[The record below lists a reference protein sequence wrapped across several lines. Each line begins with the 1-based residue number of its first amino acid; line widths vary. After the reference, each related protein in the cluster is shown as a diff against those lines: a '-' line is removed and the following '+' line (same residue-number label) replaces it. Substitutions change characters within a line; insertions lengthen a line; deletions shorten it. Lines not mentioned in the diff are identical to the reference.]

1 MKLCA
6 NPNSKSEMLLGKN
19 NKKKTMN
26 INVFRQ
32 HFDALPKNH
41 KLMLGGIT
49 CLLLIA
55 MLFPSADSTA
65 GEEVANQGKVEPGKR
80 VSVALPDTIQT
91 DDSESILIDSA
102 QLASRRQTSSVNNIG
117 DSESSPISKQESK
130 QDPIQ
135 AAENVADESIEL
147 TNNQDETKQV
157 ESANIALPE
166 VALTEVSLLESSEL
180 SAEAVFAIKH
190 SYQNGQPTELLPGQR
205 YSLTIDES
213 LLEAAESLPYEEP
226 DWQTFVVKPGDNLA
240 KIFSRA
246 GLSAAEVH
254 HVSRAGK
261 DAKRLLKMRPGES
274 IELLK
279 SDDGSF
285 EELNYA
291 WSPTR
296 TLNITLENNKYSSSI
311 EEKEVYSRLHYAS
324 GEIRSNFWNAGVE
337 AGLSDNQIMS
347 LATIFGWDI
356 DFALDIRSGDS
367 FNVIF
372 EENYIEGE
380 FVGYGDIVAAEFTNQ
395 GEDFAAVRYKD
406 GNYYTPEGR
415 SMRKSFLRA
424 PVSFK
429 YISSNFNPRRFHP
442 VLKRWKAH
450 NGIDYAAKTGTPV
463 VAAGDGRVI
472 EAGYNRFNG
481 NYVFIQ
487 HGDTYT
493 TKYLHFSKRF
503 VKKGQWVKQGQLIGN
518 VGATG
523 RVSGPHLHYEFLVN
537 GKHKNPRTVKL
548 PKALPIAKKEKA
560 AFLALAKDYKAK
572 LANNRRIM
580 LAMN

>member
-1 MKLCA
+1 MK
-6 NPNSKSEMLLGKN
+6 
-19 NKKKTMN
+19 
-26 INVFRQ
+26 IDVFTQ
-32 HFDALPKNH
+32 HFDALPKKH
-41 KLMLGGIT
+41 KLLLGGAT
-49 CLLLIA
+49 CLLLTA

-65 GEEVANQGKVEPGKR
+65 GEDSSRQQEAPQSKNSPRSKR
-80 VSVALPDTIQT
+80 ISIALPDAIQNSDGT
-91 DDSESILIDSA
+91 ESLVIEKAQLTSNAKTKAEKSPTHISVPTAPEPEQSINSSSA
-102 QLASRRQTSSVNNIG
+102 QETEDSDNDAPVIASENLTTSTHL
-117 DSESSPISKQESK
+117 SEES
-130 QDPIQ
+130 
-135 AAENVADESIEL
+135 
-147 TNNQDETKQV
+147 
-157 ESANIALPE
+157 
-166 VALTEVSLLESSEL
+166 
-180 SAEAVFAIKH
+180 VFAMENELN
-190 SYQNGQPTELLPGQR
+190 QNLPMELQPGQR
-205 YSLTIDES
+205 YSLTIDEE
-213 LLEAAESLPYEEP
+213 LLNVAEALPYEEP
-226 DWQTFVVKPGDNLA
+226 EWQSFVVKSGDNLA

-261 DAKRLLKMRPGES
+261 DARRLLKMRPGES

-279 SDDGSF
+279 SEEGNF
-285 EELNYA
+285 EQLNYA
-291 WSPTR
+291 WSPTK
-296 TLNITLENNKYSSSI
+296 TLKISRKNNKYSSTI
-311 EEKEVYSRLHYAS
+311 EKKEVYSRLHYAS

-548 PKALPIAKKEKA
+548 PKALPIAKKERA
-560 AFLALAKDYKAK
+560 QFLALAQDLKAK